1 MYGLDNND
9 ALIHQYK
16 FPATQFRPG
25 TSLFIT
31 PVVDVR
37 DPPPNGQCGNTRVY
51 IADVTGYGI
60 LVYDVQQ
67 NRSWRVQNKLVF
79 AHPPYG
85 TFTLAG
91 ETFDLMDGI
100 LGMAL
105 SPRTQSRG
113 KTFGYFAPYNHIH
126 CTFHPVLCCVVY
138 HFIHECIKRF
148 AIVTDAI
155 YFNIFNFQ
163 IHIKAIERFSSMHW
177 PV

>member
-1 MYGLDNND
+1 MYSLDNND
-9 ALIHQYK
+9 ALILRYK
-16 FPATQFRPG
+16 FPTNQYRPG

-37 DPPPNGQCGNTRVY
+37 DPPPMGQCTNTRVY

-60 LVYDVQQ
+60 LVYDSQQ

-85 TFTLAG
+85 TFAIAG

-105 SPRTQSRG
+105 SPRTPSRG
-113 KTFGYFAPYNHIH
+113 KTFGNFAHYNHLN
-126 CTFHPVLCCVVY
+126 CTFSNHPVVFVF
-138 HFIHECIKRF
+138 HFIYE
-148 AIVTDAI
+148 
-155 YFNIFNFQ
+155 
-163 IHIKAIERFSSMHW
+163 
-177 PV
+177 P